1 MNLLRWIYPLRLRQS
16 LFARVSSMLPPL
28 PATPSQ
34 GFPLVFGHCSLSELH
49 PTDHGHRFLAWCG
62 FYDLRLSRAMARLA
76 SAGGILVDVGANI
89 GYFSLLWTAYNT
101 KNTALAFEASP
112 RNQEMLRTNVA
123 ANRLYQ
129 RIEIYPF
136 ALGKSESIAAFDQG
150 PEAQSGWGGLSLSA
164 SNRTIQIRV
173 SPLDAIIS
181 ADEPI
186 AVLKVDTEGADLW
199 VLMGAE
205 KLLRRKQIQNI
216 FYESNFERMQLLGI
230 GVDDAAS
237 FLNRLDYKVTQ
248 FGDEQFHAAP
258 I

>member
-1 MNLLRWIYPLRLRQS
+1 
-16 LFARVSSMLPPL
+16 
-28 PATPSQ
+28 
-34 GFPLVFGHCSLSELH
+34 LVFGQRSLSELH

-62 FYDLRLSRAMARLA
+62 FYDLQLSRAIAGLA
-76 SAGGILVDVGANI
+76 SAGGVLIDVGANI
-89 GYFSLLWTAYNT
+89 GYFSLVWTAYNT

-112 RNQEMLRTNVA
+112 RNQEMLRLNIA
-123 ANRLYQ
+123 ANGLCQ
-129 RIEIYPF
+129 RVKIYPF

-150 PEAQSGWGGLSLSA
+150 PEEQSGWGGLSLSA
-164 SNRTIQIRV
+164 SDGTIQIRV

-181 ADEPI
+181 ADKPI

-205 KLLRRKQIQNI
+205 KLLRRRQIHNI

-230 GVDDAAS
+230 GVDEVAS
-237 FLNRLDYKVTQ
+237 FLNRLNYKVTP

-258 I
+258 A